1 MESSAAASFDEAFQ
15 YTLDKSHKFDV
26 RSPEDL
32 MSTLFQIE
40 YTKQTQGKTVFDCSK
55 ECFQSWRQEDLN
67 KPENECL

>member
-55 ECFQSWRQEDLN
+55 ECF
-67 KPENECL
+67 